1 MPIWILTIILTLP
14 FLVEMFLFNISK
26 KHIKFKNF
34 INKYITLEGPKDSNL
49 FLSTFILI
57 ILSGLISP
65 YKLYPYYFFI
75 KAFLSNGFYIF
86 SIGELQP
93 VVLFYDY
100 FTLILLI
107 LLILGLYF
115 KILKIKFRD
124 FLLIIGLFIFGLI
137 AVRNV
142 IYFLIFA
149 PLVILKG
156 YYNSDKKI
164 SIKLF
169 DKLKTRV
176 NLSVLKSSILI
187 GIICV
192 LFGALRVINYKEF
205 DFYISDNFPVD
216 AVKYIKDNLD
226 YKNLKFYSEFNYG
239 SYMAYNDIPIFIDS
253 RAEVYIKEF
262 NGGKDIANDYK
273 NIHKLNKYKNIFKKY
288 EFDYALVYK
297 ESTLDYILTLDDNF
311 ENIYDD
317 DSFVIYKVNKE
328 MYLLGDNDE

>member
-1 MPIWILTIILTLP
+1 
-14 FLVEMFLFNISK
+14 
-26 KHIKFKNF
+26 
-34 INKYITLEGPKDSNL
+34 
-49 FLSTFILI
+49 
-57 ILSGLISP
+57 
-65 YKLYPYYFFI
+65 
-75 KAFLSNGFYIF
+75 
-86 SIGELQP
+86 
-93 VVLFYDY
+93 
-100 FTLILLI
+100 
-107 LLILGLYF
+107 
-115 KILKIKFRD
+115 
-124 FLLIIGLFIFGLI
+124 
-137 AVRNV
+137 
-142 IYFLIFA
+142 
-149 PLVILKG
+149 
-156 YYNSDKKI
+156 
-164 SIKLF
+164 
-169 DKLKTRV
+169 
-176 NLSVLKSSILI
+176 
-187 GIICV
+187 V
-192 LFGALRVINYKEF
+192 LFGALRVINYQEF